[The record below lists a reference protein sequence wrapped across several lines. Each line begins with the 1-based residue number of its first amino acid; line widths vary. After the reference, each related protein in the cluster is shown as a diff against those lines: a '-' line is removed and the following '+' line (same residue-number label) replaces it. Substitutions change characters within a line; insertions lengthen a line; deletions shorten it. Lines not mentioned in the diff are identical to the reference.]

1 MRIHLFIFQQLVD
14 LSKAQD
20 IEAGDGT
27 TSVVVIAG
35 SLLSASQKLLAR
47 GIHPTTISESFQ
59 KAADKAVEIRT
70 NMSVPVSLSDRE
82 SLLKSA
88 TTSLSSKVRVTLNR

>member
-1 MRIHLFIFQQLVD
+1 M
-14 LSKAQD
+14 SKAQD

-27 TSVVVIAG
+27 TSVVIIAG

-47 GIHPTTISESFQ
+47 GIHPTTISEAFQ
-59 KAADKAVEIRT
+59 KAAEKAVKILT
-70 NMSVPVSLSDRE
+70 DMAIPVTLSDRE

-88 TTSLSSKVRVTLNR
+88 TTSLSSKVEGDNP